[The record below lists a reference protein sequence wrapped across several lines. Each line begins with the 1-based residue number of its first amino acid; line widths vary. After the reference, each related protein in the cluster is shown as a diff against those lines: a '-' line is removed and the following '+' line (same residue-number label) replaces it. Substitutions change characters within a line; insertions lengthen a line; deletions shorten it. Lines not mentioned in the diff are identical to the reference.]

1 MSRQSVS
8 ILPLLASAAFMTLA
22 ACGGGGGGGGSAG
35 AAPSPP
41 PPPPPPPSGTTYQ
54 PGVYPASSQFE
65 AQCQNPRSGVD
76 IEGNPFPDEQGTLA
90 DELFWLRSWTNETY
104 LWNDEVT
111 DRNPNDYNDR
121 LVFFG
126 LLKTN
131 ATTPSGAPK
140 DDFHFSEP
148 TEDYLASR
156 NSAPQPGYGANFAI
170 LQSTPPRDVRVVYTE
185 PGSPAAELDAGQPKL
200 IRGSKVLSVDGVD
213 MINSNNV
220 DALNNGLFPDTAGE
234 VHEFVVQDPG
244 ASSSRTV
251 QLTAAQ
257 VVRQPVQST
266 AVIPTPT
273 GDVGYIHF
281 TTFSPFSSEEQII
294 DAIQQMADA
303 GVSDLVLDLRYNGG
317 GLLAVASQLSYMIAG
332 SAQTSGATFEA
343 LEFNSGTGGINPVT
357 GAVNNPIPFYSQTLG
372 FSTVEGQSL
381 PSLNLDTVYVL
392 STGNTCSASEA
403 VINGLRGVDVNV
415 VLIGNITCGKP
426 YGFYPTD
433 NCGQTYYTIQF
444 QGVNDKGFG
453 DYADGF
459 VPENSSFTF
468 GARAPGCV
476 ASDEFGHQLGDPAEN
491 LLATALGYRETGSCP
506 STTTSESTEKAPAS
520 AKSEPEGPAL
530 TKPETPIFERN
541 RDMSMPGDY
550 RGRTK

>member
-220 DALNNGLFPDTAGE
+220 DALNTLAFLYQHGICINQSEGL
-234 VHEFVVQDPG
+234 
-244 ASSSRTV
+244 
-251 QLTAAQ
+251 
-257 VVRQPVQST
+257 
-266 AVIPTPT
+266 
-273 GDVGYIHF
+273 
-281 TTFSPFSSEEQII
+281 
-294 DAIQQMADA
+294 
-303 GVSDLVLDLRYNGG
+303 
-317 GLLAVASQLSYMIAG
+317 
-332 SAQTSGATFEA
+332 
-343 LEFNSGTGGINPVT
+343 
-357 GAVNNPIPFYSQTLG
+357 
-372 FSTVEGQSL
+372 SL
-381 PSLNLDTVYVL
+381 
-392 STGNTCSASEA
+392 
-403 VINGLRGVDVNV
+403 
-415 VLIGNITCGKP
+415 
-426 YGFYPTD
+426 
-433 NCGQTYYTIQF
+433 
-444 QGVNDKGFG
+444 
-453 DYADGF
+453 
-459 VPENSSFTF
+459 
-468 GARAPGCV
+468 
-476 ASDEFGHQLGDPAEN
+476 
-491 LLATALGYRETGSCP
+491 
-506 STTTSESTEKAPAS
+506 
-520 AKSEPEGPAL
+520 
-530 TKPETPIFERN
+530 
-541 RDMSMPGDY
+541 
-550 RGRTK
+550 